1 MYVYYGFYQYM
12 WCVVHNLHII
22 IKYTVLF
29 IAASM
34 QPTDSHRR
42 LLLIWTKPWDSQP
55 ANQSW
60 FDKNNALNCIPICSF
75 PSKFIII
82 ISFMWSLELLNC
94 SSFIEIILIKLK
106 LFRCQHYENTPT
118 VAYFKLPAL
127 MFHSYFITILLKS
140 FQKVFKNFNLFPVLC
155 LVT

>member
-106 LFRCQHYENTPT
+106 LFSMSTLWKHSHCGLFQASSFDVTGHGFGKRWMIAKPSCSK
-118 VAYFKLPAL
+118 YFTA
-127 MFHSYFITILLKS
+127 
-140 FQKVFKNFNLFPVLC
+140 QG
-155 LVT
+155 

>member
-94 SSFIEIILIKLK
+94 SSFIEIILPLFLIEKLSK
-106 LFRCQHYENTPT
+106 IFLIAIIVNPWILWIEIVRKRRWFT
-118 VAYFKLPAL
+118 VGGKVIYILSLCYCCCCYF
-127 MFHSYFITILLKS
+127 
-140 FQKVFKNFNLFPVLC
+140 
-155 LVT
+155 

>member
-127 MFHSYFITILLKS
+127 MSLDMALGRDEW
-140 FQKVFKNFNLFPVLC
+140 
-155 LVT
+155 